1 MLDNKISS
9 FHSPA
14 VPPDL
19 FSTDATALKMVS
31 ILFDNGLIT
40 ADIYHQVISRYSA
53 RCQGCRPLRRHPTYS
68 LCDSLYYGQRRY
80 SV

>member
-1 MLDNKISS
+1 MLDKKISS

-31 ILFDNGLIT
+31 ICSTTG
-40 ADIYHQVISRYSA
+40 
-53 RCQGCRPLRRHPTYS
+53 
-68 LCDSLYYGQRRY
+68 
-80 SV
+80 

>member
-14 VPPDL
+14 GPPDL

-53 RCQGCRPLRRHPTYS
+53 
-68 LCDSLYYGQRRY
+68 
-80 SV
+80 